1 MTELELHSHRTAAC
15 SWSYRCHRPRRSVL
29 SSIALRDL
37 RDYLV
42 SDATRRLEQTRS
54 MPVILW
60 QIACLPLASVSD
72 MLHDLRWLWDK
83 WQDNLRDQMRVS
95 QQQVRIPAGVC

>member
-1 MTELELHSHRTAAC
+1 M
-15 SWSYRCHRPRRSVL
+15 L

-60 QIACLPLASVSD
+60 QIACLPLATVSD

-83 WQDNLRDQMRVS
+83 WQDNLRNQMRVS
-95 QQQVRIPAGVC
+95 QQQVCACPASVC